1 MGSPIGLVLASY
13 DKEGAQHM
21 KSVTK
26 VRGFL
31 FAAVLASAG
40 AASAQETT
48 LNAAASPAPADE
60 TELLSSEDMGALS
73 GGTGVEVMIDTGQVL
88 TATNSGNSVTGD
100 VVSSGQVNIGS
111 GAFSGYDGI
120 GNFVINTGHNNNL
133 QSSMN
138 VSVVLTPPVP
148 GS

>member
-1 MGSPIGLVLASY
+1 
-13 DKEGAQHM
+13 M

-26 VRGFL
+26 VKGIL
-31 FAAVLASAG
+31 IAAMLASAG
-40 AASAQETT
+40 VASAEDA
-48 LNAAASPAPADE
+48 LPASASPAPADE
-60 TELLSSEDMGALS
+60 TELLSLDDMEALS
-73 GGTGVEVMIDTGQVL
+73 GGSAIEVVIDTGQVL
-88 TATNSGNSVTGD
+88 TATNTGNSVTGD
-100 VVSSGQVNIGS
+100 TVGSGQVNIGS

-138 VSVVLTPPVP
+138 VSVVLAPPVP

>member
-1 MGSPIGLVLASY
+1 
-13 DKEGAQHM
+13 M

-26 VRGFL
+26 VRGIL
-31 FAAVLASAG
+31 FAAALASAG
-40 AASAQETT
+40 AASAQEV
-48 LNAAASPAPADE
+48 LPASASQAAAGE
-60 TELLSSEDMGALS
+60 TELLSLEDMDALS
-73 GGTGVEVMIDTGQVL
+73 GGTGVEVIVDTDQFL
-88 TATNSGNSVTGD
+88 TATNNGNTVTGD
-100 VVSSGQVNIGS
+100 TVGSGQVNLGS

-138 VSVVLTPPVP
+138 VSVVLAPVP

>member
-1 MGSPIGLVLASY
+1 
-13 DKEGAQHM
+13 M

-26 VRGFL
+26 VRGIL
-31 FAAVLASAG
+31 IAAVLVTAS
-40 AASAQETT
+40 AASAQEA
-48 LNAAASPAPADE
+48 LPASASQAKAGE
-60 TELLSSEDMGALS
+60 TELLSSDDMDALS
-73 GGTGVEVMIDTGQVL
+73 GGTGVEVIVDTDQFL
-88 TATNSGNSVTGD
+88 TATNNGNTVTGD
-100 VVSSGQVNIGS
+100 TVGSGQVTIGS

-138 VSVVLTPPVP
+138 VSVVLTPVP

>member
-1 MGSPIGLVLASY
+1 
-13 DKEGAQHM
+13 M

-26 VRGFL
+26 VRGIL
-31 FAAVLASAG
+31 IAAVLASAG
-40 AASAQETT
+40 IASAEETALT
-48 LNAAASPAPADE
+48 ASASPAPADE
-60 TELLSSEDMGALS
+60 TELLSLEDMNALS
-73 GGTGVEVMIDTGQVL
+73 GGTGVEVVIDTGQVL
-88 TATNSGNSVTGD
+88 TATNTGNTVTGD
-100 VVSSGQVNIGS
+100 TVGSGAVTLGS

-138 VSVVLTPPVP
+138 VSIVLTPPVP

>member
-1 MGSPIGLVLASY
+1 
-13 DKEGAQHM
+13 M

-31 FAAVLASAG
+31 IAAVLASAG

-48 LNAAASPAPADE
+48 LTASASPAPADG
-60 TELLSSEDMGALS
+60 TELLSLEDMDALA
-73 GGTGVEVMIDTGQVL
+73 GGTGIEVVIDTGQVL
-88 TATNSGNSVTGD
+88 TATNTGNSVTGD
-100 VVSSGQVNIGS
+100 TVSSGQVNLGS

-138 VSVVLTPPVP
+138 VSVVLTPPTP